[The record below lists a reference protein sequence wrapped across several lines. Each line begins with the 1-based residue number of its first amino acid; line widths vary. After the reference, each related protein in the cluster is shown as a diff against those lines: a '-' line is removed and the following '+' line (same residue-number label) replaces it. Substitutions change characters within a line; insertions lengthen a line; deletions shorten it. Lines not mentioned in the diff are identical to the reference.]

1 MKFIKCL
8 KEQCLTDP
16 VGIVDNAVKAPCFYT
31 VDYVLKNKT
40 HLFKRK
46 VFTISATN
54 MEVGDNQKPV
64 VVYYLGSKK

>member
-46 VFTISATN
+46 VFAITATIT
-54 MEVGDNQKPV
+54 EVDGKQVPAV
-64 VVYYLGSKK
+64 LYYLGI